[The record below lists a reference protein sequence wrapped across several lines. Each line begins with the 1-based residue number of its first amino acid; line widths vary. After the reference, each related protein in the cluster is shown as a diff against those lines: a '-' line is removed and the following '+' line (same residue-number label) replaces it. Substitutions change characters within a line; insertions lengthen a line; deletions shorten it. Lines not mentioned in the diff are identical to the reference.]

1 MITIYYYYNDPYKH
15 APEGAIRE
23 ETTSKSERFV
33 KQIKINLI
41 DSETIMVF
49 FFYVICQCLAIEQI
63 VEKIPYLL
71 FIEINLSSEELLCS
85 AELSS

>member
-49 FFYVICQCLAIEQI
+49 FFFFLCYMSVFGDRVDCGKNSI
-63 VEKIPYLL
+63 
-71 FIEINLSSEELLCS
+71 FIIY
-85 AELSS
+85 